1 MAEFK
6 EIVEKSKKALD
17 ELENKVED
25 ISEDLTQEAKE
36 LWSDLKKKFSGVGE
50 KLKDGVKEEKDEL
63 KANLD
68 VIEARQK
75 LHDIKESA
83 EEFTKK
89 IASKAEEELDIAAL
103 RAHLAKMEAE
113 DLWEEKKKELSYEFQ
128 ESKHKVEKMAKE
140 AAEEIEEYFTSLM
153 KNFTD
158 EGKKA

>member
-1 MAEFK
+1 MADFK

-17 ELENKVED
+17 KLEEKVED
-25 ISEDLTQEAKE
+25 ISEDFTDEAKE
-36 LWSDLKKKFSGVGE
+36 LWGDLKKKFSGVSE
-50 KLKDGVKEEKDEL
+50 KLKEGIGSETDEL

-68 VIEARQK
+68 VLEAKQK
-75 LHDIKESA
+75 LQDIKESA

-89 IASKAEEELDIAAL
+89 IAAKAEEELDIAAL

-128 ESKHKVEKMAKE
+128 ESQHKVKKMAQE

>member
-17 ELENKVED
+17 ELEEKVED
-25 ISEDLTQEAKE
+25 ISEDLAEDAKE
-36 LWSDLKKKFSGVGE
+36 LWADIKKKFSGVSE
-50 KLKDGVKEEKDEL
+50 KLKEGAKDENDEL

-75 LHDIKESA
+75 LHEIKESA

-89 IASKAEEELDIAAL
+89 VASKAEEELDIAAL

-113 DLWEEKKKELSYEFQ
+113 DIWEEKKKELSYEFQ

-140 AAEEIEEYFTSLM
+140 AAQEIEEYFTSLI
-153 KNFTD
+153 KNFTHED
-158 EGKKA
+158 KKA